1 VINCSENMVVMVAGS
16 WVIKDLLI
24 FVIYPFIVERDKINK
39 NIKLTKFSSA

>member
-1 VINCSENMVVMVAGS
+1 MITCSENMVVMVAEP

-24 FVIYPFIVERDKINK
+24 FVIYPFIVEWDKINK